1 MGHKYTSDVK
11 QLKIGGISKV
21 FGNLERSRGIK
32 IVSMGNTSNMAGNS
46 LWTTLSHEVA
56 QWTNKKLTKPPILPQ
71 QTPIVNLNVQPRQRL
86 STIQAGDILMICMQR
101 GKRSKNIFQE
111 DLYVRDIDN
120 DQALF
125 FFLKEMFVT
134 HRGALRSYM
143 SLRTI
148 KELRLVEVSFRL
160 MRFSTHYQRYAY

>member
-32 IVSMGNTSNMAGNS
+32 IVSMGNTTDTAGNS
-46 LWTTLSHEVA
+46 FWTTLSNKAV
-56 QWTNKKLTKPPILPQ
+56 QWTSKKPKKIPVLPQ
-71 QTPIVNLNVQPRQRL
+71 QAPVVNLRVQRQRRL
-86 STIQAGDILMICMQR
+86 SHVQAGDILMICMQR
-101 GKRSKNIFQE
+101 GKRSKNIYQE
-111 DLYVRDIDN
+111 DLYVRNIDN

-125 FFLKEMFVT
+125 VFLRQMFVN
-134 HRGALRSYM
+134 HRGALRSYL

-148 KELRLVEVSFRL
+148 KELKLVEVSFRL
-160 MRFSTHYQRYAY
+160 VLFLTHY